1 MQKAKLLKGTGILLS
16 EDFPKR
22 IKEKRSQLLK
32 FAKEVSTSSMIFKIF
47 CLYISYCL
55 SCSFCVLYIFAFL
68 FLFPVQYIYHKLLQT
83 EYRKPGFM
91 NGVFQLTIFL
101 VRNVIS
107 CGFFSSSFCFLI
119 SSIKI
124 YANAQSDNQK
134 TVGLEDDIKAII
146 TQI

>member
-68 FLFPVQYIYHKLLQT
+68 FLFPVQYISQIAPESETRFH
-83 EYRKPGFM
+83 EWS
-91 NGVFQLTIFL
+91 FQLTIFL